1 MMNCDGNPILNN
13 QLQIILLIQAGT
25 PPDEL
30 RDEHGDLP
38 LWFSRA
44 MALAPD
50 AIQVVK
56 VFSGETLPDPDPNR
70 IAVITGSWDMVTDK
84 LEWSDYTAKWI
95 RSAIEAGMPLFG
107 VCYGHQLMAH
117 AMGGTV
123 DYHPQ
128 GREMGCLEITLT
140 EEGTNDPLTRGFPE
154 GFRAHL
160 THLQTVTKLPPGAQ
174 SLASSTHDKNQII
187 RYTAKAVSTQFHPE
201 FTPDIAASLIHL
213 RSETLLNE
221 GFEPDAMRNAL
232 TDATDARK
240 LLKMFISIHAAHA
253 PTVIPECEGAINN

>member
-1 MMNCDGNPILNN
+1 MKCENN
-13 QLQIILLIQAGT
+13 SLFNNHLTQILLIQAGT

-56 VFSGETLPDPDPNR
+56 VFKGETLPNPDPNR
-70 IAVITGSWDMVTDK
+70 IAVITGSWDMVTDMP
-84 LEWSDYTAKWI
+84 EWSENTAKWI
-95 RSAIEAGMPLFG
+95 RCAIEAGMPLFG

-117 AMGGTV
+117 ALGGTV
-123 DYHPQ
+123 NYHPQ
-128 GREMGCLEITLT
+128 GREMGCLEISLT
-140 EEGTNDPLTRGFPE
+140 EAGTADPLTRGFSK

-160 THLQTVTKLPPGAQ
+160 THLQTVTQLPPGAL
-174 SLASSTHDKNQII
+174 SLASSAHDKNQII
-187 RYTAKAVSTQFHPE
+187 RYSANAVSTQFHPE

-213 RSETLLNE
+213 RSGTLLNE
-221 GFEPDAMRNAL
+221 GFEPAAMQNAL

-240 LLKMFISIHAAHA
+240 LLKIFISIHAAHELTA
-253 PTVIPECEGAINN
+253 RTECEYAINN

>member
-1 MMNCDGNPILNN
+1 MMNFDGNPILNN
-13 QLQIILLIQAGT
+13 KLPLILLIQAGT
-25 PPDEL
+25 PPDVL
-30 RDEHGDLP
+30 REEHGDLP
-38 LWFSRA
+38 LWFSKA

-56 VFSGETLPDPDPNR
+56 VFCGETLPDPDPNR

-84 LEWSDYTAKWI
+84 LEWSEYTAKWI

-117 AMGGTV
+117 AMGGIV

-160 THLQTVTKLPPGAQ
+160 THLQTVTKLPSGAQ

-187 RYTAKAVSTQFHPE
+187 RYSEKAVSTQFHPE

-221 GFEPDAMRNAL
+221 GFEPAAMRGAL
-232 TDATDARK
+232 TDANDARK

-253 PTVIPECEGAINN
+253 LTVIPECEDATNN

>member
-1 MMNCDGNPILNN
+1 MKCESNSLVSN
-13 QLQIILLIQAGT
+13 QLPQILLIQAGT

-30 RDEHGDLP
+30 RDVHGDLP

-56 VFSGETLPDPDPNR
+56 VFSGETLPNPDPNR

-84 LEWSDYTAKWI
+84 LEWSENTAKWI
-95 RSAIEAGMPLFG
+95 RYAIEAGMPLFG

-117 AMGGTV
+117 ALGGTV

-128 GREMGCLEITLT
+128 GREMGCLDINLT
-140 EEGTNDPLTRGFPE
+140 EEGTYDPLTRGFSE

-187 RYTAKAVSTQFHPE
+187 RYSAKAVSTQFHPE

-213 RSETLLNE
+213 RSETLVNE
-221 GFEPDAMRNAL
+221 GFEPAGMRSAL
-232 TDATDARK
+232 TDATDARE
-240 LLKMFISIHAAHA
+240 LLNIFISIHAAQA
-253 PTVIPECEGAINN
+253 LTVIPECEDTINN

>member
-1 MMNCDGNPILNN
+1 MNFDVNPIFNN
-13 QLQIILLIQAGT
+13 QLPLILLIQAGT

-30 RDEHGDLP
+30 RNEHGDLP
-38 LWFSRA
+38 LWFSKA

-56 VFSGETLPDPDPNR
+56 VFCGETLPDPDPNR

-84 LEWSDYTAKWI
+84 LEWSEYTAKWI

-160 THLQTVTKLPPGAQ
+160 THLQTVTKLPSGAQ

-187 RYTAKAVSTQFHPE
+187 RYSAKAVSTQFHPE
-201 FTPDIAASLIHL
+201 FTHDIAASLIHL

-221 GFEPDAMRNAL
+221 GFEPAAMRSAL

-253 PTVIPECEGAINN
+253 LTVIPQCEDAINN